1 MPFSCEKC
9 NKIFQR
15 KIDLERHNARKI
27 QCDRKIMCSRCGK
40 DFMQISDL
48 NRHLNKKYKCQDNY
62 IMKELDLKIEIEKT
76 KQEEIKL
83 KQIIAGKSATT
94 INGDNNNIHIGDTYN
109 IINSTSGIN
118 YTLDEVNNMIISGD
132 TNASLSNF
140 IKSHFNNDE
149 FPMNRCIKLINNKVY
164 INLNE
169 KMVSFDIARKYFNN
183 KVIQQ
188 IECIIND
195 FMKYSDEKLEQDGIQ
210 QKEEFVSC
218 EKIETL
224 DKIEPYIKNNRNV
237 GRVKKAII
245 TAHS

>member
-1 MPFSCEKC
+1 MDFSCEKC
-9 NKIFQR
+9 DKIFER
-15 KIDLERHNARKI
+15 KEHLERHNTRKLP
-27 QCDRKIMCSRCGK
+27 CNRETLCNRCGK
-40 DFMQISDL
+40 DFMQTSDL

-94 INGDNNNIHIGDTYN
+94 INNIHIGDTYN
-109 IINSTSGIN
+109 IVNSTSGVN
-118 YTLDEVNNMIISGD
+118 YTINEVNDMIISGD

-149 FPMNRCIKLINNKVY
+149 FPMNKCIRIINNKVF

-169 KMVSFDIARKYFNN
+169 KMVSFDVARKFFNK

-195 FMKYSDEKLEQDGIQ
+195 FIKYSDEKLEQDGMY
-210 QKEEFVSC
+210 QKNHFLSN
-218 EKIETL
+218 EKICTL
-224 DKIEPYIKNNRNV
+224 DKIDPYIKNDRNI
-237 GRVKKAII
+237 GKVKKAII